1 MGTLFRRL
9 LIWVAP
15 LALGYFLKKFQ
26 SKKQS
31 TPTRPR

>member
-15 LALGYFLKKFQ
+15 LALGYFMKKFQ
-26 SKKQS
+26 NRKKN

>member
-1 MGTLFRRL
+1 MGPLFRRL

-26 SKKQS
+26 NKNQS
-31 TPTRPR
+31 TTPRPR

>member
-15 LALGYFLKKFQ
+15 LALGYIIKKFQ
-26 SKKQS
+26 TKKS
-31 TPTRPR
+31 GTVRPR